1 MSTVASAPSAP
12 QLPPDLRPTG
22 HAYARRRPE
31 QTSLY
36 AVVRDNLRTLYAAV
50 EDGFAGAALPD
61 FVRKDLAGYPARG
74 PPYLKSRLFR
84 RKPEPPDQPDLWG
97 A

>member
-1 MSTVASAPSAP
+1 MPWIGVHRRLGAKRSAATSGPSSDRAC
-12 QLPPDLRPTG
+12 LR
-22 HAYARRRPE
+22 RRRPE

-61 FVRKDLAGYPARG
+61 FARKGG
-74 PPYLKSRLFR
+74 
-84 RKPEPPDQPDLWG
+84 
-97 A
+97 